1 MKRIFA
7 VTAVVLLAAAGAA
20 AQAPPPTEAFAAG
33 RERLAA
39 GDPLEAAEAFHAALL
54 ESGAGR
60 WTLRVGLFCD
70 VANVEKAAEVT
81 GGAPEL
87 LVLRRSVGG
96 RPCLAV
102 YWGLF
107 STRAAAQGAV
117 ASIPAALRAPGQQP
131 VPVSEALPPGAP
143 APIHAAAAP
152 PAPPGPVRVEAQPAP
167 APAPAAVA
175 PAPEPPEAPP
185 AAREPVFVPAP
196 APQAAA
202 VEPVPVPVDLPP
214 DEGAG
219 VPALEIGAAWSA
231 LWDESF
237 DVDDADG
244 FFEVGWMVSFNASLT
259 RSLGIVGEAS
269 GHYGSQPLDVAGT
282 LVDFDYDLLGV
293 HAGPRYTH
301 RGGGAV
307 QPYVQALA
315 GWTRTGFEAAG
326 ARVVDD
332 AFSIQPGVGLTV
344 RLSRSVGLGLG
355 GDYRL
360 VFGEIENRN
369 EARVHAGLVFA
380 VGKR

>member
-7 VTAVVLLAAAGAA
+7 VTAVVLLVAAGAA

-54 ESGAGR
+54 ESGEGR

-70 VANVEKAAEVT
+70 VANVEKAARAV

-117 ASIPAALRAPGQQP
+117 ASIPAPLRAPGQGP
-131 VPVSEALPPGAP
+131 VPVSQTLPPGAP
-143 APIHAAAAP
+143 GAVRAAAAP
-152 PAPPGPVRVEAQPAP
+152 PSAPAAVAPPE
-167 APAPAAVA
+167 AVA
-175 PAPEPPEAPP
+175 PAPEPAAPTVAPAP
-185 AAREPVFVPAP
+185 AAAPAP
-196 APQAAA
+196 APRMAA
-202 VEPVPVPVDLPP
+202 VEPVPLPVDLPP
-214 DEGAG
+214 DEGAR

-244 FFEVGWMVSFNASLT
+244 FFEVGWMVSFCANLN

-282 LVDFDYDLLGV
+282 LVDFDYDLLAV

-307 QPYVQALA
+307 LPYVQALA
-315 GWTRTGFEAAG
+315 GWTRTGVEAAG
-326 ARVVDD
+326 GRAVDD

-344 RLSRSVGLGLG
+344 RLSRSVGLGVG
-355 GDYRL
+355 ADYRL

-380 VGKR
+380 VGER

>member
-1 MKRIFA
+1 
-7 VTAVVLLAAAGAA
+7 
-20 AQAPPPTEAFAAG
+20 
-33 RERLAA
+33 
-39 GDPLEAAEAFHAALL
+39 
-54 ESGAGR
+54 
-60 WTLRVGLFCD
+60 
-70 VANVEKAAEVT
+70 
-81 GGAPEL
+81 
-87 LVLRRSVGG
+87 
-96 RPCLAV
+96 
-102 YWGLF
+102 
-107 STRAAAQGAV
+107 
-117 ASIPAALRAPGQQP
+117 
-131 VPVSEALPPGAP
+131 
-143 APIHAAAAP
+143 
-152 PAPPGPVRVEAQPAP
+152 
-167 APAPAAVA
+167 
-175 PAPEPPEAPP
+175 
-185 AAREPVFVPAP
+185 
-196 APQAAA
+196 
-202 VEPVPVPVDLPP
+202 VPVDLPP
-214 DEGAG
+214 DEGAR

-244 FFEVGWMVSFNASLT
+244 LFEVGWMVSFDANLT

-269 GHYGSQPLDVAGT
+269 GHYGSQPLDVVGT

-301 RGGGAV
+301 RGGGVV

-355 GDYRL
+355 ADYRL

>member
-1 MKRIFA
+1 MKRSFA
-7 VTAVVLLAAAGAA
+7 VTALVLLVAAGAA
-20 AQAPPPTEAFAAG
+20 AQAPPPTDAFAAG
-33 RERLAA
+33 RQRLAA

-70 VANVEKAAEVT
+70 VANVEKAAEAT

-107 STRAAAQGAV
+107 ATRAAAQGAV

-131 VPVSEALPPGAP
+131 VPVSDALPPGAP
-143 APIHAAAAP
+143 APVRAAAAP
-152 PAPPGPVRVEAQPAP
+152 PAPPVPVRTEEPPPA

-175 PAPEPPEAPP
+175 PAPEPEAPP
-185 AAREPVFVPAP
+185 VAP
-196 APQAAA
+196 APVVVATPAPRTAA
-202 VEPVPVPVDLPP
+202 VEPVPLPVDLPP
-214 DEGAG
+214 DEGAH

-244 FFEVGWMVSFNASLT
+244 LFEVGWMVSFNASLT

-269 GHYGSQPLDVAGT
+269 GHYGSQPLDVVGT

-301 RGGGAV
+301 RGGGVV

-332 AFSIQPGVGLTV
+332 AFSIQPGVGLKV
-344 RLSRSVGLGLG
+344 RLSRSVGLGVG
-355 GDYRL
+355 ADYRL

-380 VGKR
+380 VGER